1 MYFGVTVP
9 YGNSQSQIPFSE
21 TYFGGGVNYERGWR
35 AYELGPGSVSD
46 KTHTYNIGNLK
57 LQPVWNTVSR
67 CTVRFTGRFLRYGN
81 VWYTS
86 SKMYSDERGV
96 FSFDRFFTRS

>member
-9 YGNSQSQIPFSE
+9 YGNSQSQIPFS
-21 TYFGGGVNYERGWR
+21 GLILAAASNDERGWR

-57 LQPVWNTVSR
+57 LQPVWNTVSVVPFASR
-67 CTVRFTGRFLRYGN
+67 AVFFDTGN

-96 FSFDRFFTRS
+96 FSFDARS